1 MYTTQSAETRY
12 PYRAREDLRGALEY
26 MPVNYQVLSRLAT
39 QGMSNVEIADR
50 LGIRREKVVGLRT
63 YYGIL
68 ETR

>member
-1 MYTTQSAETRY
+1 MYTTQSAENRQA
-12 PYRAREDLRGALEY
+12 YRSTDAFRGEMDG
-26 MPVNYQVLSRLAT
+26 MPVNYQVLSRLAA

-63 YYGIL
+63 YYGLL